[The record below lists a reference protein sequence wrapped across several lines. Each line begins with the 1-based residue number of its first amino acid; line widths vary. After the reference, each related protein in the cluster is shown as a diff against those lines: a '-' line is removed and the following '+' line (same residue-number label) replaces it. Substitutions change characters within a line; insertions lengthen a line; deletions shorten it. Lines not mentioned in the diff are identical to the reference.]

1 MPTTPA
7 KKDTTYDS
15 KVPQAIALV
24 SWKTAGL
31 RNNQKESRRL
41 NVVASILSDRLRE
54 EIREKLGASYS
65 PNAGFDG
72 SQALENFGY
81 ISAMSVGKPEDLK
94 KLSDTILMIGNKL
107 GSEGATADELDRSL
121 KPTIASIEKT
131 LRDNSYWLQTVLSSC
146 QEKPEV
152 LDLARDRSK
161 DYASIT
167 LEEINALAKKYLVN
181 EGTFSVTIQS
191 SEEK

>member
-1 MPTTPA
+1 
-7 KKDTTYDS
+7 
-15 KVPQAIALV
+15 
-24 SWKTAGL
+24 
-31 RNNQKESRRL
+31 
-41 NVVASILSDRLRE
+41 
-54 EIREKLGASYS
+54 
-65 PNAGFDG
+65 
-72 SQALENFGY
+72 
-81 ISAMSVGKPEDLK
+81 
-94 KLSDTILMIGNKL
+94 
-107 GSEGATADELDRSL
+107 
-121 KPTIASIEKT
+121 
-131 LRDNSYWLQTVLSSC
+131 LQTVLSSC

>member
-1 MPTTPA
+1 
-7 KKDTTYDS
+7 
-15 KVPQAIALV
+15 
-24 SWKTAGL
+24 
-31 RNNQKESRRL
+31 
-41 NVVASILSDRLRE
+41 
-54 EIREKLGASYS
+54 
-65 PNAGFDG
+65 
-72 SQALENFGY
+72 
-81 ISAMSVGKPEDLK
+81 
-94 KLSDTILMIGNKL
+94 
-107 GSEGATADELDRSL
+107 
-121 KPTIASIEKT
+121 
-131 LRDNSYWLQTVLSSC
+131 VLSSC